1 MDLEQLVAKK
11 TELEKRRERLL
22 GKMEAARASLSELD
36 KKLMDR
42 GINPEDLEEEISRLK
57 TKRDA
62 MMKQLSEAVAEA
74 ETILTRIEKRV
85 ENL

>member
-36 KKLMDR
+36 RKLMDR

-62 MMKQLSEAVAEA
+62 MMKQLSEAIEEA
-74 ETILTRIEKRV
+74 ETILTRIETRV

>member
-74 ETILTRIEKRV
+74 ETILTRIENRV